1 LTPRYAAPEQLVGD
15 TLTTATDV
23 YALGIVLCEL
33 LTGRHPSGLD
43 GQASSMDY
51 LVAATER
58 EAVRASVLASE
69 QRQALRGDLDNILA
83 KALQAEPAARYA
95 SASALADELQRYL
108 RHEPVQARTSTWHY
122 RLARTL
128 RRRPLE
134 AGLAAALALSLVG
147 GTAAAL
153 LQARQAERARDRA
166 LHELAASEAANDFV
180 STLLSESS
188 GATFTTAEL
197 LKRADGVLAKD
208 TQTRPAIRARL
219 QRLVGGLWGGLNDY
233 DRALSALQAARDAA
247 ARAPDAL
254 LLAQI
259 DCTLAHVEAPRG
271 ESARA
276 RERFD
281 TALVTL
287 RAGGRDATKALVA
300 CLLERADVALEID
313 GDPAAALRLTQE
325 ADALLG
331 PDSAAD
337 PRQRVQLWMAKGN
350 ADSALGH
357 SAAAVPS
364 YEQALALLQAGGRQQ
379 SLSAASA
386 WSILGLTYS
395 RAGLPRNALDAYANA
410 DAIDRGL
417 RPNAQPND
425 AFEANRGKLLGEL
438 GRTSEALPLL
448 QSAVQR
454 SKASGSR
461 HSMFYA
467 ATIAALAFCAAGD
480 LTQCESL
487 LQQAQAHLRA
497 VFPAGHPAHANWD
510 FAAARLDLA
519 RGDRATA
526 LQRMDA
532 GASLLTRTRQRSPTE
547 VRALALM
554 CQLNLLQ
561 GRLAQAKANAQRLD
575 ELAQALAAG
584 FPQSDWRGISLLAQ
598 ARVRQAEGDAATAE
612 ALRAQA
618 ADQLRA
624 TLGDAA
630 PETREASAPLPA

>member
-1 LTPRYAAPEQLVGD
+1 
-15 TLTTATDV
+15 
-23 YALGIVLCEL
+23 
-33 LTGRHPSGLD
+33 
-43 GQASSMDY
+43 MD
-51 LVAATER
+51 
-58 EAVRASVLASE
+58 
-69 QRQALRGDLDNILA
+69 N
-83 KALQAEPAARYA
+83 
-95 SASALADELQRYL
+95 
-108 RHEPVQARTSTWHY
+108 
-122 RLARTL
+122 
-128 RRRPLE
+128 
-134 AGLAAALALSLVG
+134 
-147 GTAAAL
+147 
-153 LQARQAERARDRA
+153 
-166 LHELAASEAANDFV
+166 
-180 STLLSESS
+180 
-188 GATFTTAEL
+188 
-197 LKRADGVLAKD
+197 
-208 TQTRPAIRARL
+208 
-219 QRLVGGLWGGLNDY
+219 
-233 DRALSALQAARDAA
+233 
-247 ARAPDAL
+247 
-254 LLAQI
+254 
-259 DCTLAHVEAPRG
+259 
-271 ESARA
+271 
-276 RERFD
+276 
-281 TALVTL
+281 
-287 RAGGRDATKALVA
+287 
-300 CLLERADVALEID
+300 
-313 GDPAAALRLTQE
+313 
-325 ADALLG
+325 
-331 PDSAAD
+331 
-337 PRQRVQLWMAKGN
+337 GN

-395 RAGLPRNALDAYANA
+395 RAGLPRKALDAYANA

-438 GRTSEALPLL
+438 GRTTEALPLL

-461 HSMFYA
+461 HSMFYSA
-467 ATIAALAFCAAGD
+467 SIAALAFCAAGD

-487 LQQAQAHLRA
+487 LQQALTHLRA

-584 FPQSDWRGISLLAQ
+584 FPQSAWRGISLLAQ